1 MNDRQGVPPYVIY
14 IGIFI
19 VVFVVAL
26 GVFLFTSQSKTKEFN
41 LEATQYKAPTQVD
54 QADAATGSASPA
66 AQESNLK
73 LTVASPEDNAYVN
86 TNSIKIAGATKT
98 GTTVTITGGAK
109 DIASDTNSDGSFA
122 LDVPLKEGENNLTIT
137 VFDQSGQQK
146 SINKT
151 VYSIVEG

>member
-1 MNDRQGVPPYVIY
+1 MNHRQGIPPYVIY
-14 IGIFI
+14 IGIFV

-54 QADAATGSASPA
+54 QANAAGDASPSP
-66 AQESNLK
+66 QDTIK
-73 LTVASPEDNAYVN
+73 LTIAAPEDNAYIN
-86 TNSIKIAGATKT
+86 TNSVKVAGATKV

-109 DIASDTNSDGSFA
+109 DIASDTNADGSFA
-122 LDVPLKEGENNLTIT
+122 LDVPLKEGENDLIIT

-146 SINKT
+146 TINRT